1 MNDSKNKTNINK
13 STSNTHMNDATSKI
27 NINESTSKTDTDNGT
42 SKIHVHD
49 STNKK
54 EIRRVATKRKILE
67 TATHL
72 FARLGYHK
80 TTIQDIAY
88 HIGMTT
94 GAVFH
99 HFASKRDILGEVVDQ
114 LNENLEQYIEF
125 LSKEHSDFN
134 DMVRGLVDIFLER
147 FHSEPDSIICLT
159 SLSAEFSGIREPIII
174 NIQQAYDRFVDAFEK
189 AMNRFSRNP
198 ANRAVGICFI
208 VALQGIA
215 IQALL
220 RDGVMDIEELVTGFI
235 TLTTNDF
242 SNKKAVG

>member
-1 MNDSKNKTNINK
+1 MNDKLKKFSQDPEAAEDLSISEHINDHINK
-13 STSNTHMNDATSKI
+13 KQA
-27 NINESTSKTDTDNGT
+27 
-42 SKIHVHD
+42 
-49 STNKK
+49 
-54 EIRRVATKRKILE
+54 RRLATKKKILE

-99 HFASKRDILGEVVDQ
+99 HFGSKKDILDEVVKE
-114 LNENLEQYIEF
+114 LNENLDQYIEF
-125 LSKEHSDFN
+125 LSRDHADYHE
-134 DMVRGLVDIFLER
+134 MVRGVVDIFLER

-189 AMNRFSRNP
+189 AMNQFSKNP
-198 ANRAVGICFI
+198 ANRAAGICFI
-208 VALQGIA
+208 VSLQGIA

-235 TLTTNDF
+235 ALTTNDF
-242 SNKKAVG
+242 LTEKLPK

>member
-1 MNDSKNKTNINK
+1 MHTINDENNR
-13 STSNTHMNDATSKI
+13 D
-27 NINESTSKTDTDNGT
+27 
-42 SKIHVHD
+42 D

-54 EIRRVATKRKILE
+54 EARRVATKRKILE

-99 HFASKRDILGEVVDQ
+99 HFGSKKDILDEVVEQ

-125 LSKEHSDFN
+125 LSHEHKDYHE
-134 DMVRGLVDIFLER
+134 MVMGLVDIFLER

-159 SLSAEFSGIREPIII
+159 SLAAEFSGIREPIIV
-174 NIQQAYDRFVDAFEK
+174 NIQQAYDRFVNAFEK
-189 AMNRFSRNP
+189 AMNRFSDNT
-198 ANRAVGICFI
+198 ANRAAGLCFI
-208 VALQGIA
+208 AALQGIA

-220 RDGVMDIEELVTGFI
+220 RDGQMDIEEMVRGFI
-235 TLTTNDF
+235 ALTTNDF
-242 SNKKAVG
+242 SGKIAVD